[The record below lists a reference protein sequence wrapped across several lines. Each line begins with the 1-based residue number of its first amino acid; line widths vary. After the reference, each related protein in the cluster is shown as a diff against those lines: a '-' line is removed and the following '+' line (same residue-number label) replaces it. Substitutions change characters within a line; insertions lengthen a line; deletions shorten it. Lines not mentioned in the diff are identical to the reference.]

1 MVEYGEQDPK
11 VRDLTL
17 RQKLLFLRRRLDEV
31 PEYDSYQKYGGL
43 WFRLLHP
50 EVLEWTSTE
59 PGISVL
65 PPQEGKI
72 KALITNRYLPH
83 EGRSRPI
90 GILLDFTRTGHIT
103 GVNFAVFG
111 LGALGVTEEGKLVID
126 CRQLKTPTSYVQY
139 ALPNF
144 FVDRQ
149 EIYQTEPEK
158 SRVA

>member
-1 MVEYGEQDPK
+1 MVEHGEQDPK

-17 RQKLLFLRRRLDEV
+17 RQKLLFIRRMLDEV
-31 PEYDSYQKYGGL
+31 PEYDSYQKRGGL

-50 EVLEWTSTE
+50 KVLEWTSTE
-59 PGISVL
+59 PGISAL

-72 KALITNRYLPH
+72 KALVTNRYLPH
-83 EGRSRPI
+83 EDRSRPI
-90 GILLDFTRTGHIT
+90 GILLDFTRTGHIN

-111 LGALGVTEEGKLVID
+111 LGALGVTEDGELVID

-139 ALPNF
+139 ALTNF

-149 EIYQTEPEK
+149 EIDQTEPEK
-158 SRVA
+158 SEVA